1 MFSSF
6 DAILKWAVKRR
17 SSIVSVHNFFH
28 KLIFISSLAHCV
40 HHLNHLQLL
49 LCVFIR
55 FRYWS
60 YVMLSDVLSD
70 EVKNEF
76 KKSSAVALQNGHG
89 GEWKI
94 TKKKKIKLPTHDAR
108 CNLSNSMWI
117 SYVCKSFSRVLLIFF
132 CIHISRTLHMHMQY
146 MRILTV
152 ESLRS
157 FIECLIRM
165 HNFQM

>member
-1 MFSSF
+1 
-6 DAILKWAVKRR
+6 
-17 SSIVSVHNFFH
+17 
-28 KLIFISSLAHCV
+28 
-40 HHLNHLQLL
+40 
-49 LCVFIR
+49 
-55 FRYWS
+55 
-60 YVMLSDVLSD
+60 MLSDVLSD

-94 TKKKKIKLPTHDAR
+94 TKKKKNQITDAR
-108 CNLSNSMWI
+108 CSMQPIQFNVNLI
-117 SYVCKSFSRVLLIFF
+117 RVQIIFTCFIDFF
-132 CIHISRTLHMHMQY
+132 CIHIGRTLHMHMQY